1 MKNLNGTHPL
11 SMAAIGETVRLKQIN
26 AGRKL
31 THRLM
36 ELGLT
41 PGVELTIV
49 QDSGGPLLVSVRG
62 SRVALGRG
70 MAHKV
75 QVELL
80 GQNGHAGGK

>member
-1 MKNLNGTHPL
+1 MNLNGTLPL
-11 SMAAIGETVRLKQIN
+11 SMVAVGEPVRLKHID
-26 AGRKL
+26 AGRRL

-41 PGVELTIV
+41 PGVNLTIV
-49 QDSGGPLLVSVRG
+49 QDSGGPLLVSVRD

-75 QVELL
+75 RVELL
-80 GQNGHAGGK
+80 TNGHNGHQ

>member
-1 MKNLNGTHPL
+1 MTLLNGTLPL
-11 SMAAIGETVRLKQIN
+11 SMAAVGEPVRLKQID

-49 QDSGGPLLVSVRG
+49 QDSGGPLLVSVRD

-70 MAHKV
+70 MAHKLR
-75 QVELL
+75 VELVKKQL
-80 GQNGHAGGK
+80 NGHQ

>member
-1 MKNLNGTHPL
+1 MTTLPL
-11 SMAAIGETVRLKQIN
+11 SMASVGQALCLKHIG

-41 PGVELTIV
+41 PGVKFTIV
-49 QDSGGPLLVSVRG
+49 QDSGGPLLLSVRD

-70 MAHKV
+70 MAHKLM
-75 QVELL
+75 VEPCAN
-80 GQNGHAGGK
+80 GENGHK

>member
-1 MKNLNGTHPL
+1 MNLNGTLPL
-11 SMAAIGETVRLKQIN
+11 SMVAVGEPVRLKHID

-41 PGVELTIV
+41 PGVALTIV
-49 QDSGGPLLVSVRG
+49 QDSGGPLLVSVRD

-70 MAHKV
+70 MANKV
-75 QVELL
+75 RVELL
-80 GQNGHAGGK
+80 TNGHNGRQ